1 MSLRKL
7 LFWAHLAVG
16 VVAGVVIL
24 IMSLTGVALTY
35 QRQLLANSARGLQP
49 ARAVAPGMRMLTVAG
64 LVAAVSTAEGT
75 PPSALRFSQDPAI
88 PVAATMPEGRTV
100 YVDGYSGQVL
110 GEASPGMKKFFSMVT
125 GWHRW
130 FGRTGESRQAARA
143 VFDASNL
150 LFLVLV
156 LSGLV
161 LWIPR
166 PFTRNRVAAVAT
178 VRRGLSGKARD
189 FNWHNVAGFWFALPL
204 ALVVASGVVISYP
217 WASALMYRMVG
228 ETPPAPRGRE
238 AVGSAGA
245 RGAREIA
252 EGPAPIVVTAGLD
265 GVLAKAATIDPK
277 WRTITLPLP
286 ASGSPAVAV
295 VVDAGSGGQ
304 PQLRQ
309 TVTMDVA
316 TARVVEVDAFATQT
330 TGRKLRSFMRFAHTG
345 EWFGVWGQTIAGL
358 ASLAGVLLVWTG
370 LALSWRRL
378 TAWWRRR
385 AGHSV
390 RFLLRS
396 GSNPSG

>member
-16 VVAGVVIL
+16 VVAGMVIL
-24 IMSLTGVALTY
+24 LMSVTGVALTY

-49 ARAVAPGMRMLTVAG
+49 ARVVAPGTRMLPVAE
-64 LVAAVSTAEGT
+64 LVAAVRIAEGAS
-75 PPSALRFSQDPAI
+75 PRALQLSRDAAI
-88 PVAATMPEGRTV
+88 PLAATMAKGRTV
-100 YVDGYSGQVL
+100 YVDGYSGHVL
-110 GEASPGMKKFFSMVT
+110 GEASPRLKKFFSSVV

-130 FGRTGESRQAARA
+130 FGRTGDSRQTARA
-143 VFDASNL
+143 IFGASNL
-150 LFLVLV
+150 LFLILV

-166 PFTRNRVAAVAT
+166 PFSRGRVAAVAT

-204 ALVVASGVVISYP
+204 LLVVASGVVISYP
-217 WASALMYRMVG
+217 WASALVYRTVG
-228 ETPPAPRGRE
+228 EQPPAPRPREGAGERGGRDGRE
-238 AVGSAGA
+238 
-245 RGAREIA
+245 
-252 EGPAPIVVTAGLD
+252 GPPPMLVTAGLD
-265 GVLAKAATIDPK
+265 GVLSKAATLDTK

-286 ASGSPAVAV
+286 EAKATSVAV
-295 VVDAGSGGQ
+295 IVDAGSGGQ

-309 TVTMDVA
+309 TVTIEVA
-316 TARVVEVDAFATQT
+316 TARVLKTDAFATQS

-378 TAWWRRR
+378 TAWLRRR
-385 AGHSV
+385 A
-390 RFLLRS
+390 RS
-396 GSNPSG
+396 TAATAA